1 MSEFPIPIVDLFA
14 GPGGLGEGFSRV
26 NDGNAFKIVVS
37 IEKDPD
43 AIQTLRLRAFYR
55 AWVGSGRK
63 LPKAYFN
70 LLSAKDKEEKTK
82 SIAKLSKLTEW
93 KAAKKEAL
101 HLELGKDNKQV
112 YRHIRRRLGVT
123 KNWVL
128 IGGPPCQAYSLVGR
142 SRMKNH
148 DGNKKDHRHHL
159 YKQYLAIIKKF
170 KPSVFVMENVKG
182 INTAKVL
189 GKRIFPKILKD
200 LSGKG
205 KYKLHAITPE
215 NNTSEKE
222 PSYLVK
228 SEKYGIPQTRHR
240 VIIIG
245 VRKGIVKNIKPLR
258 VSDEVSVKDALSDL
272 PKLLGLDSC
281 MPRSSYNLRNRG
293 APVVCRNK
301 LRTHLPNT
309 ILREFLTPLSPD
321 LVNHVLNHEARSHMK
336 EDLDR
341 YEWWSEAAEKLGR
354 SPTLN
359 DKMPKGI
366 LPLHKNIT
374 KAGAVSFADRFK
386 VQVAGKPS
394 GTITSHIS
402 KDGHY
407 YIHYDPKQRRSFSV
421 REAAR
426 IQTFPDDYF
435 FMGNKTQQYHQV
447 GNAVPPYLAY
457 QIGHRVFI
465 DILQ

>member
-1 MSEFPIPIVDLFA
+1 MSISPVPIVDLFA

-26 NDGNAFKIVVS
+26 DGGKAFKIIIS
-37 IEKDPD
+37 IEKDSH

-55 AWVGSGRK
+55 AWVESKKK
-63 LPKAYFN
+63 LPRAYFN
-70 LLSAKDKEEKTK
+70 LLSASNEEEKA
-82 SIAKLSKLTEW
+82 SAIDKLSELDEW
-93 KAAKKEAL
+93 KIAQDEAL
-101 HLELGKDNKQV
+101 HLELGKDNQEIYGHIKQ
-112 YRHIRRRLGVT
+112 RLAGT

-189 GKRIFPKILKD
+189 GKRILPKILND
-200 LSGKG
+200 LSGAG
-205 KYKLHAITPE
+205 KYKLYSVSLENIT
-215 NNTSEKE
+215 TDGE

-240 VIIIG
+240 IIIIG
-245 VRKGIVKNIKPLR
+245 VRSDIAKKINPLEFC
-258 VSDEVSVKDALSDL
+258 DEVSVREAICDL
-272 PKLLGLDSC
+272 PKLLGLDSS
-281 MPRSSYNLRNRG
+281 MPRSSYNKRKRG
-293 APVVCRNK
+293 APAVCRNK
-301 LRTHLPNT
+301 LRTHLPNP
-309 ILREFLTPLSPD
+309 ILKQFITPLSPD
-321 LVNHVLNHEARSHMK
+321 LVKYVLNHEARSHMEK
-336 EDLDR
+336 DLVR
-341 YEWWSEAAEKLGR
+341 YKWWSKMAKKLGR

-359 DKMPKGI
+359 DKIPKGI
-366 LPLHKNIT
+366 APLHNNLAKEGT
-374 KAGAVSFADRFK
+374 ASFADRFK

-407 YIHYDPKQRRSFSV
+407 YIHYDPAQCRSFSV

-457 QIGHRVFI
+457 QFAVSVYS
-465 DILQ
+465 ILKV

>member
-1 MSEFPIPIVDLFA
+1 VSISPIPIVDLFA

-37 IEKDPD
+37 IEKDPH

-55 AWVGSGRK
+55 AWMRKPRK
-63 LPKAYFN
+63 LPPAYLVFLASDSIDAKN
-70 LLSAKDKEEKTK
+70 LALKE
-82 SIAKLSKLTEW
+82 LSKLPEW
-93 KAAKKEAL
+93 LEAQREVC
-101 HLELGKDNKQV
+101 HLELGKDNQEIYAHIKQ
-112 YRHIRRRLGVT
+112 RLAGT
-123 KNWVL
+123 NKWVL

-189 GKRIFPKILKD
+189 GKRILPKILKD
-200 LSGKG
+200 LSDAG
-205 KYKLHAITPE
+205 KYKLYSISSENITPD
-215 NNTSEKE
+215 KE

-245 VRKGIVKNIKPLR
+245 VRNDIGEKIYPLEF
-258 VSDEVSVKDALSDL
+258 SDEVSVRETICDL
-272 PKLLGLDSC
+272 PKLLGLDSG
-281 MPRSSYNLRNRG
+281 MPRSSYNQRKRG
-293 APVVCRNK
+293 APVVCRKK
-301 LRTHLPNT
+301 LRTHLPHA
-309 ILREFLTPLSPD
+309 ILKQFITPLSPE

-336 EDLDR
+336 EDLLR
-341 YEWWSEAAEKLGR
+341 YKWWSRVAKKLGR

-366 LPLHKNIT
+366 APLHKNIAKEGT
-374 KAGAVSFADRFK
+374 ASFADRFK
-386 VQVAGKPS
+386 VQVAHKPS

-407 YIHYDPKQRRSFSV
+407 YIHYDPAQCRSFSV

-447 GNAVPPYLAY
+447 GNAVPPYLAF
-457 QIGHRVFI
+457 QIAERVSKI
-465 DILQ
+465 ILK

>member
-1 MSEFPIPIVDLFA
+1 MAQE
-14 GPGGLGEGFSRV
+14 
-26 NDGNAFKIVVS
+26 
-37 IEKDPD
+37 
-43 AIQTLRLRAFYR
+43 
-55 AWVGSGRK
+55 
-63 LPKAYFN
+63 
-70 LLSAKDKEEKTK
+70 
-82 SIAKLSKLTEW
+82 
-93 KAAKKEAL
+93 EAL
-101 HLELGKDNKQV
+101 HLELGKDNQEIYSEIKQ
-112 YRHIRRRLGVT
+112 RLAGAN
-123 KNWVL
+123 KWVL

-189 GKRIFPKILKD
+189 GKRILPKILKD
-200 LSGKG
+200 LSSKG
-205 KYKLHAITPE
+205 KYNLHTVTSQ
-215 NNTSEKE
+215 NTTSDEE

-245 VRKGIVKNIKPLR
+245 VRNDIGIKINSLEF
-258 VSDEVSVKDALSDL
+258 SDEVTVREAISDL
-272 PKLLGLDSC
+272 PKLLGLDSG
-281 MPRSSYNLRNRG
+281 MPRSSYNQRKCG
-293 APVVCRNK
+293 APVVCHNK
-301 LRTHLPNT
+301 LRTHLPNALLKQF
-309 ILREFLTPLSPD
+309 ISPLSPD
-321 LVNHVLNHEARSHMK
+321 LDNLVLNHEARSHMK
-336 EDLDR
+336 EDLER
-341 YEWWSEAAEKLGR
+341 YEWWSTSAKKHGR

-366 LPLHKNIT
+366 APLHKNIAKEGT
-374 KAGAVSFADRFK
+374 AYFADRFK
-386 VQVAGKPS
+386 VQIANKPS

-407 YIHYDPKQRRSFSV
+407 YIHYDPKQCRSFSV

-426 IQTFPDDYF
+426 IQTFPDDYY

-447 GNAVPPYLAY
+447 GNAVPPYLAF
-457 QIGHRVFI
+457 QIGDRIKDLMNIIV
-465 DILQ
+465 

>member
-1 MSEFPIPIVDLFA
+1 MSKTPIPIVDLFA

-26 NDGNAFKIVVS
+26 NDGRAFKIVVS
-37 IEKDPD
+37 IEKDPH
-43 AIQTLRLRAFYR
+43 AIETLRLRAFYR
-55 AWVGSGRK
+55 AWVGSKKK
-63 LPKAYFN
+63 LPKAYFD
-70 LLSAKDKEEKTK
+70 LLSAKNEKGK
-82 SIAKLSKLTEW
+82 IQAIGKLSELEEW
-93 KAAKKEAL
+93 KMAQEEAL
-101 HLELGKDNKQV
+101 HLELGKDNEEIYSYIKQ
-112 YRHIRRRLGVT
+112 RLAGT
-123 KNWVL
+123 NKWVL

-148 DGNKKDHRHHL
+148 EGHKKDHRHHL
-159 YKQYLAIIKKF
+159 YKQYLAIIKNF

-189 GKRIFPKILKD
+189 GKRILPKILKD
-200 LSGKG
+200 LSGGG
-205 KYKLHAITPE
+205 KYKLFSI
-215 NNTSEKE
+215 TSENTTPDE
-222 PSYLVK
+222 ELSYLVK

-245 VRKGIVKNIKPLR
+245 VRNDISEKINPLQF
-258 VSDEVSVKDALSDL
+258 SEEVSVKDVVNDL
-272 PKLLGLDSC
+272 PKLLGLDSGI
-281 MPRSSYNLRNRG
+281 PRGNYTKRECG
-293 APVVCRNK
+293 APVVRHSK
-301 LRTHLPNT
+301 LRTHLSST
-309 ILREFLTPLSPD
+309 KLKQFITPLSQE
-321 LVNHVLNHEARSHMK
+321 LFNHVFNHEARSHMK
-336 EDLDR
+336 EDLLR
-341 YEWWSEAAEKLGR
+341 YKWWSGVAKKLGR

-366 LPLHKNIT
+366 APLHKNIAKEGT
-374 KAGAVSFADRFK
+374 ASFADRFK
-386 VQVAGKPS
+386 VQIAGKPS

-407 YIHYDPKQRRSFSV
+407 YIHYDPRQCRSFSV

-457 QIGHRVFI
+457 QIACS
-465 DILQ
+465 ILKI